1 MIIDEKKATDLKKH
15 NSDGRVLSG
24 DAASLLRDIKQAV
37 QSGFKALDKKL
48 KIDKDDWSFEI
59 EGEE

>member
-15 NSDGRVLSG
+15 NFDGRVLSG

-37 QSGFKALDKKL
+37 ASGFRALDKKL